1 MGYRL
6 VIGRAR
12 NAGEVCDDAV
22 EPCAGYPAD
31 VHQDDWEGEPGPVRL
46 PTYSDWGEVL
56 LELPELSG
64 LWRRM
69 QKWAAQDGLV
79 AIPCRRYEQELG
91 RLEGEASRSR
101 PMAAARELWFVR
113 WSREALRRY
122 RDEAVF
128 EVPGEWR

>member
-12 NAGEVCDDAV
+12 GGGEDAV
-22 EPCAGYPAD
+22 EPCAGSPAD
-31 VHQDDWEGEPGPVRL
+31 IHEDRWEGEPGSVRL
-46 PTYSDWGEVL
+46 PSYSDWGEVL
-56 LELPELSG
+56 SELPVLSD

-69 QKWAAQDGLV
+69 QAWAAREGLDT
-79 AIPCRRYEQELG
+79 ISCRRYEQELD
-91 RLEGEASRSR
+91 RLEAGANRSR
-101 PMAAARELWFVR
+101 AWAAGRELWFVR

-122 RDEAVF
+122 GDEAAF